1 MRFRIATVLTLLAL
15 GPFHAVPAAADPISL
30 DYRVKVIQRLDITQS
45 LTDWQPITPITFN
58 LSVHFDGDVSGRR
71 VSEQS
76 NERYAFTYF
85 GTPEVSD
92 VPLAGAGFS
101 GGTHTAQAYVVNAT
115 INGTLHQE
123 AVTLDQV
130 SDQSGTFRGSR
141 NVQLL
146 KLGLYPPLTPDE
158 FGDLTTFLQ
167 AMRASDLAFYFS
179 DIAYTW
185 DANVQKVTF
194 LPGSASYYGAVTA
207 LTPAPVPEPASM
219 TLVSLGLAGLVRAR
233 RRRT

>member
-1 MRFRIATVLTLLAL
+1 MRLRIATVPVLLAL
-15 GPFHAVPAAADPISL
+15 GLLHAGPAAADPISL
-30 DYRVKVIQRLDITQS
+30 DYRVTVIQRLDMTKS

-58 LSVHFDGDVSGRR
+58 LSVHFDGSVSARR

-130 SDQSGTFRGSR
+130 SGRSDASGGSR

-146 KLGLYPPLTPDE
+146 KMGLNPALPPGE
-158 FGDLTTFLQ
+158 FGSLSSFLL